1 MLLFNIIE
9 RKLTIMLF
17 TSKKEYI
24 DYFRYELYD
33 KCNEEAELEAYLNS
47 QLSNLEKLTANIS
60 KETFWEIFP
69 EILGIDAKLNLLV
82 ELSTFED
89 FSKNEIIRIIENDYK
104 NYFKELC
111 GYDLST
117 KTRPSMIFNIN

>member
-1 MLLFNIIE
+1 
-9 RKLTIMLF
+9 MLF

-33 KCNEEAELEAYLNS
+33 KCNEETELEAYLNS

-89 FSKNEIIRIIENDYK
+89 FSKDEIIRIIENDYK
-104 NYFKELC
+104 NYFRELC

-117 KTRPSMIFNIN
+117 KTRPSMIFNIS

>member
-24 DYFRYELYD
+24 DHFRYELYD
-33 KCNEEAELEAYLNS
+33 KCNEEAELKDYLNS
-47 QLSNLEKLTANIS
+47 QLCNLEKLTANIS
-60 KETFWEIFP
+60 KDTFW

-82 ELSTFED
+82 ELNTFED
-89 FSKNEIIRIIENDYK
+89 FSKDEIIRIIENDYK

-111 GYDLST
+111 GYELST
-117 KTRPSMIFNIN
+117 KTRPSMIFYIN

>member
-9 RKLTIMLF
+9 RKLTIILF

-24 DYFRYELYD
+24 NHFRYELYD
-33 KCNEEAELEAYLNS
+33 KCNDEAELEDYLNS
-47 QLSNLEKLTANIS
+47 QLCNLEKLTANIS
-60 KETFWEIFP
+60 KDTFWKTFP

-89 FSKNEIIRIIENDYK
+89 FSKDELIRIIENDYK

-117 KTRPSMIFNIN
+117 KTRPSMIFNIK

>member
-1 MLLFNIIE
+1 
-9 RKLTIMLF
+9 MLF

-24 DYFRYELYD
+24 DHFRYELYD
-33 KCNEEAELEAYLNS
+33 KCNDEAELEDYLNS
-47 QLSNLEKLTANIS
+47 QLCNLEKLTANIS
-60 KETFWEIFP
+60 KDTFWEIFP

-111 GYDLST
+111 GYDLSME
-117 KTRPSMIFNIN
+117 TRHSIIFNVC